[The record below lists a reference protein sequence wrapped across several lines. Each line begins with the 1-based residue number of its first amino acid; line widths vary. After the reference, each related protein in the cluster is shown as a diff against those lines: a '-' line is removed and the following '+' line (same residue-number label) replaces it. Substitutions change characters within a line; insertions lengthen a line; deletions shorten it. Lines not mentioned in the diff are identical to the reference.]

1 MADPDLGLRMGG
13 GGGQFCFDTLPSFC
27 PSLIPS
33 FFTKIRGGG
42 GGGGSPRSTTVYWSD
57 DGWRCLFN
65 LSNKVLTSYL
75 IATPSESI
83 LIN

>member
-13 GGGQFCFDTLPSFC
+13 GGGQFCFDTLHSFC

-42 GGGGSPRSTTVYWSD
+42 RGAPLDPPLYTGAMMGGGA
-57 DGWRCLFN
+57 CLICPT
-65 LSNKVLTSYL
+65 KY
-75 IATPSESI
+75 
-83 LIN
+83 